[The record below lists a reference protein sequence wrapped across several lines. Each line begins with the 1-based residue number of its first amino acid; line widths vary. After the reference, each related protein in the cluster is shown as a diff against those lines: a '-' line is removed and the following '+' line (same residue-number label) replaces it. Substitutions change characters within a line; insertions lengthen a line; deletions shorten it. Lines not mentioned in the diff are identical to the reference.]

1 MLKFKNKVEQITCTN
16 EVGDYKVDYRF
27 QLKEGVLNGGIDA
40 TATTEEGRH
49 VKNMNTSDGEN
60 FYGNTN
66 ENVEDDLTGLHNQIK
81 NDLIELFSNTSEYI
95 SNE

>member
-1 MLKFKNKVEQITCTN
+1 MALTFKNKVEQITCEN

-40 TATTEEGRH
+40 TATTDEGRH
-49 VKNMNTSDGEN
+49 VKSMNTSDGVT

-66 ENVEDDLTGLHNQIK
+66 ENVDDDLAGLHEQMK
-81 NDLIELFSNTSEYI
+81 TDLIELFTNTNDYLS
-95 SNE
+95 

>member
-27 QLKEGVLNGGIDA
+27 QLKEGVIEGGIDA
-40 TATTEEGRH
+40 TATTDEGRH
-49 VKNMNTSDGEN
+49 VKNMNTSDGVT

-66 ENVEDDLTGLHNQIK
+66 EKVADDLTGLHNQMK
-81 NDLIELFSNTSEYI
+81 TDLIELFNNTENYQA
-95 SNE
+95 